1 MKIQSEGRQFF
12 SLMFHLAEREG
23 FSRLSPNLNVFN
35 GFDLTPDSLVYQS
48 CVPKSSSRQSLTHIR

>member
-23 FSRLSPNLNVFN
+23 PSVALPPSLENPNKTGFSAQVAIHSPVL
-35 GFDLTPDSLVYQS
+35 
-48 CVPKSSSRQSLTHIR
+48 

>member
-23 FSRLSPNLNVFN
+23 LSAS
-35 GFDLTPDSLVYQS
+35 DLEIAENP
-48 CVPKSSSRQSLTHIR
+48 IE